1 VRGVIAVATVQFG
14 SLTLHT
20 NAIGWQPA
28 VVSAFSQ
35 GKAKGVSHPATV
47 TGPGALEID
56 LAVFMSD
63 QGEGMIHCP
72 DPSGVPA
79 DYARLAHGARLGVYA
94 GGQDEWIIKQ
104 LRLLRFSP
112 TLGWG
117 NPSQT
122 SIEELDEIV
131 EGSVEALLINLG
143 LEDIGPKHDVLGV
156 RGNDL
161 ALRWSSNSG
170 PELPLLAYSITRI
183 LPIFKALN

>member
-1 VRGVIAVATVQFG
+1 VIAVATVQFG

-63 QGEGMIHCP
+63 EGEGMVHCP
-72 DPSGVPA
+72 DPSGVPS

-94 GGQDEWIIKQ
+94 GDHGEWIIKQ

-122 SIEELDEIV
+122 SIEELDKLV
-131 EGSVEALLINLG
+131 DGSVTALLVNLG
-143 LEDIGPKHDVLGV
+143 LEAIGPKLDVLGV